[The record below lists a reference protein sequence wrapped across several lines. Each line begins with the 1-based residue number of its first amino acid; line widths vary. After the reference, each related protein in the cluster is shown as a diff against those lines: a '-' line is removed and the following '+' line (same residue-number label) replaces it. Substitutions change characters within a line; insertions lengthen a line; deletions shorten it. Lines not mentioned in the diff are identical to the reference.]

1 MKVIL
6 DRFESDYA
14 IIEVDE
20 DNIISVPRILVGNA
34 KEGDVIKIEVD
45 KSNTDKRK
53 KDIQKLMDSVFE
65 D

>member
-6 DRFESDYA
+6 DRFEDDYA

-53 KDIQKLMDSVFE
+53 KDIQELMDSVFE